1 MTTAGLILAA
11 GASRRLGQ
19 PKQLLLHR
27 GKPLV
32 VHAIEQALLAGC
44 TRVVVVTGSSGSQV
58 AEAIAHASL
67 CHVQA
72 LHNELW
78 DEGQGTSLA
87 AGAAA
92 LLNDPAMTEALV
104 MLCDQ
109 PLMDHDQLRQLIQ
122 TVRSA
127 ETSIAAACY
136 PEGGGVPA
144 CFSRRCMKSLRRLR
158 GDQGAKQ
165 LIRGGAFATRLIPI
179 QGIQTDIDTPADL
192 NRLRPQREV

>member
-1 MTTAGLILAA
+1 MATAGLILAA

-19 PKQLLLHR
+19 PKQLLLHL

-32 VHAIEQALLAGC
+32 VHAAEQALLVGC
-44 TRVVVVTGSSGSQV
+44 ARVVVLTGSSGSQV

-67 CHVQA
+67 RHVQT
-72 LHNELW
+72 LHNEVW

-92 LLNDPAMTEALV
+92 LLNDPAMTETLV

-109 PLMDHDQLRQLIQ
+109 PLMDLDQLRQLIQ

-127 ETSIAAACY
+127 EASIAAARY
-136 PEGGGVPA
+136 REGGGVPA
-144 CFSRRCMKSLRRLR
+144 CFSRRCMKSLRRLQ
-158 GDQGAKQ
+158 GGQGAKQ
-165 LIRGGAFATRLIPI
+165 LIRGGSFATRLIPI
-179 QGIQTDIDTPADL
+179 QGVHTDIDTPADL
-192 NRLRPQREV
+192 NCLRPQRDS